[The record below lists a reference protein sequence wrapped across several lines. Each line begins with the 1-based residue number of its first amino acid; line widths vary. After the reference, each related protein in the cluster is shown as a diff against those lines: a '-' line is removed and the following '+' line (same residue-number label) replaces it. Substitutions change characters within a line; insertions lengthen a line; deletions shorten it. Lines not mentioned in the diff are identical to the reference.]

1 MSLRI
6 TADFTKAPDLYEEI
20 NKLNSDIINHKNGE
34 KYGTKF
40 LELFKRADKVINGLS
55 ADGKRTKRE
64 KPEQPDRF
72 MAEYQQEPLYE
83 VDRWIK
89 TEKAV

>member
-72 MAEYQQEPLYE
+72 MAECQQEPLYE
-83 VDRWIK
+83 VDCRIK
-89 TEKAV
+89 